1 MSLYYDF
8 EESIGYWMIMAA
20 RSYQRALDQ
29 ELGPRGITWRQCQ
42 VLGYLAL
49 EGDLTQTEL
58 AERMMVES
66 PTLVGILDRMQ
77 RDGWILR
84 HDCPN
89 DRRKKIIRPT
99 SQAEPV
105 WSEIVECGRRIR
117 ARATQGLSE
126 SQRET
131 LMELLG
137 KVRENLTIDA
147 NVKNT
152 GN

>member
-1 MSLYYDF
+1 MALYYEF

-49 EGDLTQTEL
+49 ERDLTQTEL

-84 HDCPN
+84 HDCPRRPPQEN
-89 DRRKKIIRPT
+89 HPPDFAGRASVVGDRRVRSPYSRPRHSRVKT
-99 SQAEPV
+99 SR
-105 WSEIVECGRRIR
+105 SERCLRN
-117 ARATQGLSE
+117 
-126 SQRET
+126 
-131 LMELLG
+131 LLG
-137 KVRENLTIDA
+137 KVRENLTSRREC
-147 NVKNT
+147 
-152 GN
+152 